1 MNTVK
6 GTLKHGL
13 KLGESLL
20 KNFEMRESTTADMF
34 AAEAIAGVDTP
45 LQFNGAMMSIQL
57 VRVDDYEG
65 PFTIEMIASL
75 RKTDYSILRD
85 AQMRL
90 DKLGE
95 A

>member
-1 MNTVK
+1 MNTLK

-13 KLGESLL
+13 KLGDRVL

-45 LQFNGAMMSIQL
+45 LKFNGALMCQQL
-57 VRVDDYEG
+57 VRVDDFEG
-65 PFTIEMIASL
+65 PFEIEMIAKL
-75 RKTDYSILRD
+75 KPVDYSILRN
-85 AQMRL
+85 AQLEVDR
-90 DKLGE
+90 LGE